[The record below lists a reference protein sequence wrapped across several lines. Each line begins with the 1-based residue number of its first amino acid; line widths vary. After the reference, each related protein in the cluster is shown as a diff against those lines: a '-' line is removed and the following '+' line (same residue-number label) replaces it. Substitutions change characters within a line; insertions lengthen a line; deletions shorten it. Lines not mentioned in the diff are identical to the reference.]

1 VDSITQIKIIDV
13 VGSIDDDFTTYDSQG
28 NKINDPWP
36 TPFASGGFDL
46 DAVAVIH
53 NLFNQDIGENKK
65 PDFHIFPN
73 PVVDNLNFE
82 SSQEYHIELLTIKGK
97 VLLQKNSKKAVIKM
111 GNFPKGIYLLRISND
126 KKKYIRKIVKR

>member
-1 VDSITQIKIIDV
+1 
-13 VGSIDDDFTTYDSQG
+13 
-28 NKINDPWP
+28 
-36 TPFASGGFDL
+36 
-46 DAVAVIH
+46 
-53 NLFNQDIGENKK
+53 LFNQDIGENKK
-65 PDFHIFPN
+65 TDFRIFPN

-97 VLLQKNSKKAVIKM
+97 VLLQKNSKKAVIQM